1 MSGGSYDYTFRK
13 IEFLADDIEERNRG
27 VKSDLRAKFARL
39 LRLCAVAAHDI
50 EWADSGDTARGSEDA
65 AISAALAGE
74 CLCHRIPAKTWHLEK
89 CPMREGQCAQ
99 I

>member
-1 MSGGSYDYTFRK
+1 MSGGSYDYAYMR
-13 IEFLADDIEERNRG
+13 IDDLAADVDERNRE

-39 LRLCAVAAHDI
+39 LRLCAVAAKDI

-74 CLCHRIPAKTWHLEK
+74 CVCHRIPAKTWHLER
-89 CPMREGQCAQ
+89 CPMRAKEGE
-99 I
+99 